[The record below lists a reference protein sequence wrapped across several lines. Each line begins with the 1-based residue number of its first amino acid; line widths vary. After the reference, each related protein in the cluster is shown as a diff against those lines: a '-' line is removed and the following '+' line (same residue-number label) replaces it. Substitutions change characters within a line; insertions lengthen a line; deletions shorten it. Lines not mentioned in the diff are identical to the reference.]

1 MTTYE
6 TWEKTMME
14 RIASINKSTIP
25 DEDKHLLKDRAVEPI
40 GLWIQRGN
48 IETQQ
53 SSPGSSTNSGHNQEG
68 NEKRSFT
75 PATDKQIKYLKSLG
89 GNPTDNMSSY
99 EASKAIEQLK
109 RVKR

>member
-1 MTTYE
+1 MTSYE
-6 TWEKTMME
+6 AWEKTMIE
-14 RIASINKSTIP
+14 RITSINRSTIP

-40 GLWIQRGN
+40 GLWIQRGSLD
-48 IETQQ
+48 TQQ
-53 SSPGSSTNSGHNQEG
+53 SSPGSGTNYGHNQDG